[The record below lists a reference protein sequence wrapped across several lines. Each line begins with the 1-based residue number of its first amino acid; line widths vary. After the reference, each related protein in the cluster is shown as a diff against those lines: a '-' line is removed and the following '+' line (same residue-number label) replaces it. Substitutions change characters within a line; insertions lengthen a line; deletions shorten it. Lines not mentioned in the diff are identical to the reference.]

1 MGENIPMVQ
10 GLREGSGKEEKLRP
24 SGFGGYGDR
33 LSQEARGSP
42 STGQGR
48 GQGARAPWP
57 HRVDGSNGA
66 TLLLRHEATATFSSI
81 LLARRLRRPIHLAHG
96 GGSRARADWRQRV
109 GWGGSLRP
117 PGGLEEP
124 TGALVLLRNN
134 QKVHGNHH

>member
-57 HRVDGSNGA
+57 HQVDGSNGA
-66 TLLLRHEATATFSSI
+66 TLLLRHEATATC
-81 LLARRLRRPIHLAHG
+81 LLYPPHPEAEASHPPGPR
-96 GGSRARADWRQRV
+96 WRQQ
-109 GWGGSLRP
+109 SQ
-117 PGGLEEP
+117 GGLEAEVGVGRV
-124 TGALVLLRNN
+124 TEAL
-134 QKVHGNHH
+134 